1 MRGVNIKSFDF
12 KHMVDIKKEQAPYH
26 RIHAQYPLL
35 HSGYYLDFLFPSP
48 KPRVF
53 CDKELVKYKVRDE
66 LVKS

>member
-12 KHMVDIKKEQAPYH
+12 KHMVDIKKNMLLITEYTLNTS
-26 RIHAQYPLL
+26 LL
-35 HSGYYLDFLFPSP
+35 HSGHYLDFLSSSP

-53 CDKELVKYKVRDE
+53 CDKELVKYKVRVE